1 LKEVVKLTVK
11 GQSAKSYR
19 EEKKMAFADSLRG
32 FIICPRHERVSAA
45 HYLDVSTVARAA
57 NMFTAMAIWSKE
69 ELTKMREKAKGE
81 HSSAVFA
88 AIEKNESNLRMARGA
103 ETLEIIDACR
113 THGTAFIANAF
124 QDQVKALWDREDGI
138 YRRDAQRKADL
149 IAAAAMS
156 SPHQE
161 KRVESMKQERTAIVE
176 ERGEETRALFMK
188 RLEHRLTVNA
198 KSTGIIGAGSHGRI
212 LPKEVKYDN
221 EGEVL
226 SINQRE
232 AIEVLARR
240 HDYYEDITEKTI
252 QFQKDDTLD
261 QLADGLTKALKGP
274 AFEVWRNRFLA
285 GSKEDLIEHG

>member
-1 LKEVVKLTVK
+1 
-11 GQSAKSYR
+11 
-19 EEKKMAFADSLRG
+19 MAFADSLRG

-88 AIEKNESNLRMARGA
+88 AIEKNESNLRIARGA

-176 ERGEETRALFMK
+176 ERGEEARALFMK

-198 KSTGIIGAGSHGRI
+198 KSTGINGAGSHGRI
-212 LPKEVKYDN
+212 LPKELKYDN

-240 HDYYEDITEKTI
+240 NDYYEHITEKTI